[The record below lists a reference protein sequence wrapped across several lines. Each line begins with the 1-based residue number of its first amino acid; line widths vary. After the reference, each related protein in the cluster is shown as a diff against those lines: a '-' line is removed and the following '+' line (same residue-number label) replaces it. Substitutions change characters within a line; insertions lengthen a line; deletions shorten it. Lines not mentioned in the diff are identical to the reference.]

1 MPVRPAPQR
10 PKYRPLRRP
19 SSPSGTLLDP
29 DGLPDETDL
38 TRIRVRMAAARQ
50 QQQRAHVPH

>member
-19 SSPSGTLLDP
+19 SSLSGTFLDP

-50 QQQRAHVPH
+50 QQRAHVPH